1 MMKSTFDEITAAR
14 KVLNL
19 PEQATLAQIK
29 SNYRV
34 LLRKWH
40 PDTCNDENNECLEM
54 TRRITEA
61 YTIILRYCNEY
72 EFSFRKEEVKKSCS
86 AEEWFAQRFGNVP
99 W

>member
-1 MMKSTFDEITAAR
+1 MKNTFDEITAAR
-14 KVLNL
+14 TILDL

-29 SNYRV
+29 HSYRSK
-34 LLRKWH
+34 LRKWH
-40 PDTCNDENNECLEM
+40 PDTCTDDSQKCLEM

-72 EFSFRKEEVKKSCS
+72 EFSFRKDDARKNCS
-86 AEEWFAQRFGNVP
+86 AEEWWAQRFGNVP